1 MDVVNFKE
9 HMIVV
14 WDFGHQPTQLCDA
27 DYGTAGRH
35 WRRLLYPE
43 ARPVKQKTPVSHD
56 LLSEL
61 TRALSRVPGTT
72 LGSLSDLREAVHR
85 FAEREN
91 RRGSP
96 LSDTILAVH
105 RELMTAEDDVMAQF
119 LATEPRDP
127 ALARQVRAW
136 VSEGYLRTQSS

>member
-1 MDVVNFKE
+1 MKHN
-9 HMIVV
+9 
-14 WDFGHQPTQLCDA
+14 
-27 DYGTAGRH
+27 
-35 WRRLLYPE
+35 
-43 ARPVKQKTPVSHD
+43 TPVSHD

-72 LGSLSDLREAVHR
+72 LGSLSDLRAAVHR

-96 LSDTILAVH
+96 LADTILAVH
-105 RELMTAEDDVMAQF
+105 RELMAAEDDVMAQF

-127 ALARQVRAW
+127 DLARQVRAW
-136 VSEGYLRTQSS
+136 CSEGYRKRNSA

>member
-1 MDVVNFKE
+1 M
-9 HMIVV
+9 
-14 WDFGHQPTQLCDA
+14 
-27 DYGTAGRH
+27 
-35 WRRLLYPE
+35 
-43 ARPVKQKTPVSHD
+43 KQKTPVSHD

-72 LGSLSDLREAVHR
+72 LGSLSDLREAGHR